1 MTSVSA
7 VILRNMPFN
16 LLKEMRTKV
25 SLQLVKVS
33 VAHALISFFFLFQV
47 LRVKN
52 TSSTESHKVK
62 GVLRVDT
69 VTYRGNKGD
78 AVKRKEFGFNLK
90 PGTNDVVKMLV
101 TFDEYY
107 KRLVDQVLD
116 LQIPIYILQIGQ
128 TC

>member
-1 MTSVSA
+1 M
-7 VILRNMPFN
+7 
-16 LLKEMRTKV
+16 
-25 SLQLVKVS
+25 
-33 VAHALISFFFLFQV
+33 
-47 LRVKN
+47 
-52 TSSTESHKVK
+52 K